1 MSSKV
6 SKETPLMKQYREI
19 KEKYPDSILLF
30 RVGDFY
36 ETFHEDATV
45 TSKVLGIVLT
55 RRGSGINKETKL
67 AGFPHHSLDT
77 YLHKLVKAGHRVAI
91 CEQLENPKLTKT
103 IVKRGVTDLV
113 TPGVALNDEI
123 LIQKKNNFLAAIN
136 FSKKNVGIAFLDI
149 STGEF
154 ISSEG
159 SFDYCLNLIENF
171 EPKEILI
178 SKADKKLFENK
189 NINEDYFF
197 FVDDW
202 MINFD
207 TSLKKIYN
215 HFDVKTLK
223 GFGISD
229 NSLGVISASMILHYL
244 EDSHKKRLVHIKKIN
259 PINNKSFL
267 LMDRFTISNLE
278 LVNSK
283 FPGGKSVLDIIDKTS
298 TPMGSRL
305 LRRWLCFPSVDLSE
319 IKFRHDIVEEFSKL
333 STTNLIEKYNSI
345 IDIERIISKIT
356 NYKVNPRELINFK
369 FSLLKVDE
377 IKKELNSNSKNLKIL
392 SKKFKDSN
400 QVVQLIEKNLFDE
413 SPVNMNKGNTI
424 KNGINKS
431 LDNFRD
437 VFNNS
442 KKHLQKIL
450 EREIQN
456 TGINSLKISFNNVF
470 GYYLEVTNA
479 HKHKVPENWIRKQT
493 LVNAERYITEE
504 LKEYESKIL
513 NAEEKIKEIEFIEF
527 NKVLA
532 KLIPHISNLQDIA
545 KIVAYS
551 DCLLSFAETSK
562 AYNYSKPI
570 IDESDNFEVID
581 GRHPVI
587 EHTLEESKSYIPN
600 DIIIN
605 KTDQQIL
612 MITGPNMSGK
622 SAILRQTALIS
633 ILAQMGSFVPAKK
646 LKMGFFDKIFTRVGA
661 SDNISQGEST
671 FMMEMLEAA
680 SIVNN
685 LSNRSLILLDEIGR
699 GTSTYDGIS
708 IAWAITQFVHDHY
721 TKAKTLFATHYHELN
736 MMCDKFKRV
745 KNFNIQIKET
755 EKDIIFLRKLIPGGS
770 AHSFGIHVAKMAG
783 MPSEIIKISKNI
795 LKSLEKSHRE
805 NKDIQINESSEMQLT
820 FFDMENKN
828 YEEFKDELGAID
840 TDNITPM
847 EALVKLSEL
856 KNKITDEKQ

>member
-392 SKKFKDSN
+392 SKKFKESN

-413 SPVNMNKGNTI
+413 SPVNINKGNTI

-513 NAEEKIKEIEFIEF
+513 IAEEKIKEIEVIEF

-551 DCLLSFAETSK
+551 DCLLSFSETSK

-600 DIIIN
+600 DIRIN

-633 ILAQMGSFVPAKK
+633 ILAQIGSFVPAKK

-671 FMMEMLEAA
+671 FMVEMLEAA

-795 LKSLEKSHRE
+795 LKSLERSHRE

-856 KNKITDEKQ
+856 KNKITDEK

>member
-1 MSSKV
+1 
-6 SKETPLMKQYREI
+6 MKQYREI

-123 LIQKKNNFLAAIN
+123 LNQKKNNFLAAIN

-392 SKKFKDSN
+392 SKKFKGSN

-413 SPVNMNKGNTI
+413 SPVNINKGNTI

-513 NAEEKIKEIEFIEF
+513 IAEEKIKEIEIIEF
-527 NKVLA
+527 NKVLV
-532 KLIPHISNLQDIA
+532 KLIPHISNLQDID

-551 DCLLSFAETSK
+551 DCLLSFSETSK

-600 DIIIN
+600 DIRIN

-633 ILAQMGSFVPAKK
+633 ILAQIGSFVPAKK

-671 FMMEMLEAA
+671 FMVEMLEAA

-795 LKSLEKSHRE
+795 LKSLERSHRE

-828 YEEFKDELGAID
+828 YEEFKDELEAID

-856 KNKITDEKQ
+856 KNKITDEK

>member
-333 STTNLIEKYNSI
+333 SITNLIEKYNSI

-392 SKKFKDSN
+392 SKKFKGSN

-413 SPVNMNKGNTI
+413 SPVNINKGNTI

-513 NAEEKIKEIEFIEF
+513 IAEEKIKEIEVIEF

-551 DCLLSFAETSK
+551 DCLLSFSETSK

-600 DIIIN
+600 DIRIN

-671 FMMEMLEAA
+671 FMVEMLEAA

-856 KNKITDEKQ
+856 KNKITDEK

>member
-36 ETFHEDATV
+36 ETFHEDATA

-197 FVDDW
+197 FVDNW

-392 SKKFKDSN
+392 SKKFKGSN

-413 SPVNMNKGNTI
+413 SPVNINKGNTI

-479 HKHKVPENWIRKQT
+479 HKLKVPENWIRKQT

-513 NAEEKIKEIEFIEF
+513 IAEEKIKEIEVIEF

-551 DCLLSFAETSK
+551 DCLLSFSETSK

-600 DIIIN
+600 DIRIN

-633 ILAQMGSFVPAKK
+633 ILAQIGSFVPAKK

-671 FMMEMLEAA
+671 FMVEMLEAA

-708 IAWAITQFVHDHY
+708 IAWAITQFVHDHS

-795 LKSLEKSHRE
+795 LKSLEKSHEE

-820 FFDMENKN
+820 FFGMENKN
-828 YEEFKDELGAID
+828 YEEFKDELEAID

-856 KNKITDEKQ
+856 KNKITDEK

>member
-1 MSSKV
+1 
-6 SKETPLMKQYREI
+6 MKQYREI

-123 LIQKKNNFLAAIN
+123 LNQKKNNFLAAIN

-392 SKKFKDSN
+392 SKKFKESN

-413 SPVNMNKGNTI
+413 SPVNINKGNTI

-470 GYYLEVTNA
+470 GYFLEVTNA
-479 HKHKVPENWIRKQT
+479 HKLKVPENWIRKQT

-513 NAEEKIKEIEFIEF
+513 IAEEKIKEIEVIEF
-527 NKVLA
+527 NKVLV

-600 DIIIN
+600 DIRIN

-633 ILAQMGSFVPAKK
+633 ILAQIGSFVPAKK

-671 FMMEMLEAA
+671 FMVEMLEAA

-795 LKSLEKSHRE
+795 LKSLERSHRE

-856 KNKITDEKQ
+856 KNKITDEK

>member
-1 MSSKV
+1 
-6 SKETPLMKQYREI
+6 MKQYREI

-123 LIQKKNNFLAAIN
+123 LNQKKNNFLAAIN

-298 TPMGSRL
+298 TAMGSRL
-305 LRRWLCFPSVDLSE
+305 LRRWLCFPSVDLIE

-392 SKKFKDSN
+392 SKKFKGSN

-413 SPVNMNKGNTI
+413 SPVNINKGNTI

-479 HKHKVPENWIRKQT
+479 HKLKVPENWIRKQT

-513 NAEEKIKEIEFIEF
+513 IAEEKIKEIEVIEF

-551 DCLLSFAETSK
+551 DCLLSFSETSK

-600 DIIIN
+600 DIRIN

-671 FMMEMLEAA
+671 FMVEMLEAA

-795 LKSLEKSHRE
+795 LKSLERSHRE

-828 YEEFKDELGAID
+828 YEEFKDELEAID

-856 KNKITDEKQ
+856 KNKITDEK

>member
-1 MSSKV
+1 MSPKV

-123 LIQKKNNFLAAIN
+123 LNQKKNNFLAAIN

-259 PINNKSFL
+259 PIDNKSFL

-392 SKKFKDSN
+392 SKKFKGSN

-413 SPVNMNKGNTI
+413 SPVNINKGNTI

-456 TGINSLKISFNNVF
+456 TEINSLKISFNNVF

-513 NAEEKIKEIEFIEF
+513 IAEEKIKEIEVIEF

-551 DCLLSFAETSK
+551 DCLLSFSETSK

-600 DIIIN
+600 DIRIN

-671 FMMEMLEAA
+671 FMVEMLEAA

-820 FFDMENKN
+820 FFGMENKN
-828 YEEFKDELGAID
+828 YEEFKDELEAID

-856 KNKITDEKQ
+856 KNKITDKK

>member
-1 MSSKV
+1 
-6 SKETPLMKQYREI
+6 MKQYREI

-298 TPMGSRL
+298 TAMGSRL
-305 LRRWLCFPSVDLSE
+305 LRRWLCFPSVDLIE

-392 SKKFKDSN
+392 SKKFKGSN

-413 SPVNMNKGNTI
+413 SPVNINKGNTI

-479 HKHKVPENWIRKQT
+479 HKLKVPENWIRKQT

-513 NAEEKIKEIEFIEF
+513 IAEEKIKEIEVIEF
-527 NKVLA
+527 NKVLV
-532 KLIPHISNLQDIA
+532 KLIPHLSNLQDIA

-551 DCLLSFAETSK
+551 DCLLSFSETSK

-600 DIIIN
+600 DIRIN

-633 ILAQMGSFVPAKK
+633 ILAQIGSFVPAKK

-661 SDNISQGEST
+661 SDNISQGEN
-671 FMMEMLEAA
+671 
-680 SIVNN
+680 V
-685 LSNRSLILLDEIGR
+685 RS
-699 GTSTYDGIS
+699 
-708 IAWAITQFVHDHY
+708 
-721 TKAKTLFATHYHELN
+721 
-736 MMCDKFKRV
+736 
-745 KNFNIQIKET
+745 
-755 EKDIIFLRKLIPGGS
+755 
-770 AHSFGIHVAKMAG
+770 
-783 MPSEIIKISKNI
+783 
-795 LKSLEKSHRE
+795 SLYS
-805 NKDIQINESSEMQLT
+805 
-820 FFDMENKN
+820 
-828 YEEFKDELGAID
+828 
-840 TDNITPM
+840 
-847 EALVKLSEL
+847 
-856 KNKITDEKQ
+856 

>member
-1 MSSKV
+1 
-6 SKETPLMKQYREI
+6 MKQYREI

-36 ETFHEDATV
+36 ETFHEDAIV
-45 TSKVLGIVLT
+45 TSKVLGILLT

-123 LIQKKNNFLAAIN
+123 LNQKKNNFLAAIN

-178 SKADKKLFENK
+178 SKSDKKLFENK

-259 PINNKSFL
+259 PIDNKSFL

-283 FPGGKSVLDIIDKTS
+283 FPGGKSVLEIIDKTS

-333 STTNLIEKYNSI
+333 PTTNLIEKYNSI

-392 SKKFKDSN
+392 SKKFKGSN

-413 SPVNMNKGNTI
+413 SPVNVNKGNTI

-456 TGINSLKISFNNVF
+456 TGITSLKISFNNVF

-513 NAEEKIKEIEFIEF
+513 IAEEKIKEIEFIEF

-551 DCLLSFAETSK
+551 DCLLSFSETSK

-600 DIIIN
+600 DIRIN

-633 ILAQMGSFVPAKK
+633 ILAQIGSFVPAKK

-671 FMMEMLEAA
+671 FMVEMLEAA

-708 IAWAITQFVHDHY
+708 IAWAITQFVHDHS

-755 EKDIIFLRKLIPGGS
+755 KKDIIFLRKLIPGGS

-783 MPSEIIKISKNI
+783 MPSKIIKISKNI
-795 LKSLEKSHRE
+795 LKSLEKSHEE

-828 YEEFKDELGAID
+828 YEEFKDELEAID

-856 KNKITDEKQ
+856 KNKITDEK

>member
-356 NYKVNPRELINFK
+356 NYKVNPRELINLK

-413 SPVNMNKGNTI
+413 SPVNINKGNTI

-513 NAEEKIKEIEFIEF
+513 IAEEKIKEIEVIEF

-600 DIIIN
+600 DIRIN

-856 KNKITDEKQ
+856 KNKITDEK

>member
-259 PINNKSFL
+259 PINSKSFL

-413 SPVNMNKGNTI
+413 SPVNINKGNTI

-513 NAEEKIKEIEFIEF
+513 IAEEKIKEIEVIEF

-551 DCLLSFAETSK
+551 DCLLSFSETSK

-600 DIIIN
+600 DIRIN

-856 KNKITDEKQ
+856 KNKITDEK

>member
-123 LIQKKNNFLAAIN
+123 LNQKKNNFLAAIN

-413 SPVNMNKGNTI
+413 SPVNINKGNTI

-513 NAEEKIKEIEFIEF
+513 IAEEKIKEIEVIEF

-551 DCLLSFAETSK
+551 DCLLSFSETSK

-600 DIIIN
+600 DIRIN

-671 FMMEMLEAA
+671 FMVEMLEAA

-856 KNKITDEKQ
+856 KNKITDEK

>member
-1 MSSKV
+1 
-6 SKETPLMKQYREI
+6 MKQYREI

-123 LIQKKNNFLAAIN
+123 LNQKKNNFLAAIN

-369 FSLLKVDE
+369 FTLLKVDE

-392 SKKFKDSN
+392 SKKIKGTN
-400 QVVQLIEKNLFDE
+400 QVVQFIEKNLFDE
-413 SPVNMNKGNTI
+413 SPVNINKGNTI

-513 NAEEKIKEIEFIEF
+513 IAEEKIKEIEVIEF

-551 DCLLSFAETSK
+551 DCLLSFSETSK

-600 DIIIN
+600 DIRIN

-671 FMMEMLEAA
+671 FMVEMLEAA

-795 LKSLEKSHRE
+795 LKSLEKSHQE

-828 YEEFKDELGAID
+828 YEEFKDELEAID

-856 KNKITDEKQ
+856 KNKITDEK

>member
-1 MSSKV
+1 
-6 SKETPLMKQYREI
+6 MKQYREI

-123 LIQKKNNFLAAIN
+123 LNQKKNNFLAAIN

-369 FSLLKVDE
+369 FTLLKVDE

-392 SKKFKDSN
+392 SKKFKGSN

-413 SPVNMNKGNTI
+413 SPVNINKGNTI

-513 NAEEKIKEIEFIEF
+513 IAEEKIKEIEVIEF

-551 DCLLSFAETSK
+551 DCLLSFSETSK

-600 DIIIN
+600 DIRIN

-671 FMMEMLEAA
+671 FMVEMLEAA

-795 LKSLEKSHRE
+795 LKSLEKSHQE

-828 YEEFKDELGAID
+828 YEEFKDELEAID

-856 KNKITDEKQ
+856 KNKITDEK

>member
-1 MSSKV
+1 
-6 SKETPLMKQYREI
+6 MKQYREI

-123 LIQKKNNFLAAIN
+123 LNQKKNNFLAAIN

-392 SKKFKDSN
+392 SKKFKGSN

-413 SPVNMNKGNTI
+413 SPVNINKGNTI

-513 NAEEKIKEIEFIEF
+513 IAEEKIKEIEVIEF

-551 DCLLSFAETSK
+551 DCLLSFSETSK

-600 DIIIN
+600 DIRIN

-795 LKSLEKSHRE
+795 LKSLERSHRE

-828 YEEFKDELGAID
+828 YEEFKDELEAID

-856 KNKITDEKQ
+856 KNKITDEK

>member
-123 LIQKKNNFLAAIN
+123 LNQKKNNFLAAIN

-392 SKKFKDSN
+392 SKKFKGSN

-413 SPVNMNKGNTI
+413 SPVNINKGNTI

-513 NAEEKIKEIEFIEF
+513 IAEEKIKEIEVIEF

-600 DIIIN
+600 DIRIN

-671 FMMEMLEAA
+671 FMVEMLEAA

-828 YEEFKDELGAID
+828 YEEFKDELEAID

-856 KNKITDEKQ
+856 KNKITDEK

>member
-1 MSSKV
+1 
-6 SKETPLMKQYREI
+6 MKQYREI

-123 LIQKKNNFLAAIN
+123 LNQKKNNFLAAIN

-259 PINNKSFL
+259 PIDNKSFL

-283 FPGGKSVLDIIDKTS
+283 FPGGKSVLEIIDKTS

-333 STTNLIEKYNSI
+333 SITNLIEKYNSI

-392 SKKFKDSN
+392 SKKFKVSN

-413 SPVNMNKGNTI
+413 SPVNINKGNTI

-456 TGINSLKISFNNVF
+456 TEITSLKISFNNVF

-513 NAEEKIKEIEFIEF
+513 IAEEKIKEIEVIEF

-551 DCLLSFAETSK
+551 DCLLSFSETSK

-600 DIIIN
+600 DIRIN

-633 ILAQMGSFVPAKK
+633 ILAQIGSFVPAKK

-671 FMMEMLEAA
+671 FMVEMLEAA

-795 LKSLEKSHRE
+795 LKSLERSHRE

-828 YEEFKDELGAID
+828 YEEFKDELEAID

-847 EALVKLSEL
+847 ELSL
-856 KNKITDEKQ
+856 IHI

>member
-123 LIQKKNNFLAAIN
+123 LNQKKNNFLAAIN

-377 IKKELNSNSKNLKIL
+377 IKKELNSKSKNLKIL
-392 SKKFKDSN
+392 SKKFKGSN

-413 SPVNMNKGNTI
+413 SPVNINKGNTI

-513 NAEEKIKEIEFIEF
+513 IAEEKIKEIEVIEF

-551 DCLLSFAETSK
+551 DCLLSFSETSK

-600 DIIIN
+600 DIRIN

-671 FMMEMLEAA
+671 FMVEMLEAA

-828 YEEFKDELGAID
+828 YEEFKDELEAID

-856 KNKITDEKQ
+856 KNKITDEK

>member
-1 MSSKV
+1 
-6 SKETPLMKQYREI
+6 MKQYREI

-298 TPMGSRL
+298 TAMGSRL
-305 LRRWLCFPSVDLSE
+305 LRRWLCFPSVDLIE

-392 SKKFKDSN
+392 SKKFKGSN

-413 SPVNMNKGNTI
+413 SPVNINKGNTI

-513 NAEEKIKEIEFIEF
+513 IAEEKIKEIEVIEF
-527 NKVLA
+527 NKVLV

-551 DCLLSFAETSK
+551 DCLLSFSETSK

-600 DIIIN
+600 DIRIN

-633 ILAQMGSFVPAKK
+633 ILAQIGSFVPAKK

-671 FMMEMLEAA
+671 FMVEMLEAA

-795 LKSLEKSHRE
+795 LKSLERSHRE

-828 YEEFKDELGAID
+828 YEEFKDELEAID

-856 KNKITDEKQ
+856 KNKITDEK

>member
-1 MSSKV
+1 MSSNV

-123 LIQKKNNFLAAIN
+123 LNQKKNNFLAAIN

-298 TPMGSRL
+298 TAMGSRL
-305 LRRWLCFPSVDLSE
+305 LRRWLCFPSVDLIE

-392 SKKFKDSN
+392 SKKFKGSN

-413 SPVNMNKGNTI
+413 SPVNINKGNTI

-479 HKHKVPENWIRKQT
+479 HKLKVPENWIRKQT

-513 NAEEKIKEIEFIEF
+513 IAEEKIKEIEVIEF
-527 NKVLA
+527 NKVLV

-551 DCLLSFAETSK
+551 DCLLSFSETSK

-600 DIIIN
+600 DIRIN

-633 ILAQMGSFVPAKK
+633 ILAQIGSFVPAKK

-671 FMMEMLEAA
+671 FMVEMLEAA

-795 LKSLEKSHRE
+795 LKSLERSHRE

-828 YEEFKDELGAID
+828 YEEFKDELEAID

-856 KNKITDEKQ
+856 KNKITDEK

>member
-123 LIQKKNNFLAAIN
+123 LNQKKNNFLAAIN

-369 FSLLKVDE
+369 FTLLKVDE

-392 SKKFKDSN
+392 SKKFKGSN

-413 SPVNMNKGNTI
+413 SPVNINKGNTI

-513 NAEEKIKEIEFIEF
+513 IAEEKIKEIEVIEF

-551 DCLLSFAETSK
+551 DCLLSFSETSK

-600 DIIIN
+600 DIRIN

-671 FMMEMLEAA
+671 FMVEMLEAA

-828 YEEFKDELGAID
+828 YEEFKDELEAID

-856 KNKITDEKQ
+856 KNKITDEK

>member
-1 MSSKV
+1 
-6 SKETPLMKQYREI
+6 MKQYREI

-123 LIQKKNNFLAAIN
+123 LNQKKNNFLAAIN

-392 SKKFKDSN
+392 SKKFKGSN

-413 SPVNMNKGNTI
+413 SPVNINKGNII

-479 HKHKVPENWIRKQT
+479 HKLKVPENWIRKQT

-513 NAEEKIKEIEFIEF
+513 IAEEKIKEIEVIEF
-527 NKVLA
+527 NKVLV

-551 DCLLSFAETSK
+551 DCLLSFSETSK

-600 DIIIN
+600 DIRIN

-671 FMMEMLEAA
+671 FMVEMLEAA

-795 LKSLEKSHRE
+795 LKSLERSHRE

-856 KNKITDEKQ
+856 KNKITDEK

>member
-392 SKKFKDSN
+392 SKKFKGSN

-413 SPVNMNKGNTI
+413 SPVNINKGNTI
-424 KNGINKS
+424 KNRINKS

-479 HKHKVPENWIRKQT
+479 HKLKVPENWIRKQT

-513 NAEEKIKEIEFIEF
+513 IAEEKIKEIEVIEF

-551 DCLLSFAETSK
+551 DCLLSFSETSK

-600 DIIIN
+600 DIRIN

-633 ILAQMGSFVPAKK
+633 ILAQIGSFVPAKK

-671 FMMEMLEAA
+671 FMVEMLEAA

-745 KNFNIQIKET
+745 KNFIIQIKET

-795 LKSLEKSHRE
+795 LKSLERSHRE

-828 YEEFKDELGAID
+828 YEEFKDELEAID

-856 KNKITDEKQ
+856 KNKITDEK

>member
-1 MSSKV
+1 
-6 SKETPLMKQYREI
+6 MKQYREI

-123 LIQKKNNFLAAIN
+123 LNQKKNNFLAAIN

-298 TPMGSRL
+298 TAMGSRL
-305 LRRWLCFPSVDLSE
+305 LRRWLCFPSVDLIE

-356 NYKVNPRELINFK
+356 NYKVTPRELINFK

-392 SKKFKDSN
+392 SKKFKGSN

-413 SPVNMNKGNTI
+413 SPVNINKGNTI

-479 HKHKVPENWIRKQT
+479 HKLKVPENWIRKQT

-513 NAEEKIKEIEFIEF
+513 IAEEKIKEIEVIEF
-527 NKVLA
+527 NKVLV

-551 DCLLSFAETSK
+551 DCLLSFSETSK

-600 DIIIN
+600 DIRVN

-633 ILAQMGSFVPAKK
+633 ILAQIGSFVPAKK

-671 FMMEMLEAA
+671 FMVEMLEAA

-795 LKSLEKSHRE
+795 LKSLERSHRE

-828 YEEFKDELGAID
+828 YEEFKDELEAID

-856 KNKITDEKQ
+856 KNKITDEK

>member
-1 MSSKV
+1 
-6 SKETPLMKQYREI
+6 MKQYREI

-123 LIQKKNNFLAAIN
+123 LNQKKNNFLAAIN

-413 SPVNMNKGNTI
+413 SPVNINKGNTI

-513 NAEEKIKEIEFIEF
+513 IAEEKIKEIEVIEF

-551 DCLLSFAETSK
+551 DCLLSFSETSK

-600 DIIIN
+600 DIRIN

-671 FMMEMLEAA
+671 FMVEMLEAA

-795 LKSLEKSHRE
+795 LKSLERSHRE

-856 KNKITDEKQ
+856 KNKITDEK

>member
-298 TPMGSRL
+298 TAMGSRL

-392 SKKFKDSN
+392 SKKFKGSN

-413 SPVNMNKGNTI
+413 SPVNINKGNTI

-479 HKHKVPENWIRKQT
+479 HKLKVPENWIRKQT

-513 NAEEKIKEIEFIEF
+513 IAEEKIKEIEVIEF

-551 DCLLSFAETSK
+551 DCLLSFSETSK

-600 DIIIN
+600 DIRIN

-633 ILAQMGSFVPAKK
+633 ILAQIGSFVPAKK

-671 FMMEMLEAA
+671 FMVEMLEAA

-795 LKSLEKSHRE
+795 LKSLERSHRE

-828 YEEFKDELGAID
+828 YEEFKDELEAID

-856 KNKITDEKQ
+856 KNKITDEK

>member
-1 MSSKV
+1 
-6 SKETPLMKQYREI
+6 MKQYREI

-123 LIQKKNNFLAAIN
+123 LNQKKNNFLAAIN

-392 SKKFKDSN
+392 SKKFKGSN

-413 SPVNMNKGNTI
+413 SPVNINKGNTI

-513 NAEEKIKEIEFIEF
+513 IAEEKIKEIEVIEF

-551 DCLLSFAETSK
+551 DCLLSFSETSK

-600 DIIIN
+600 DIRIN

-671 FMMEMLEAA
+671 FMVEMLEAA

-795 LKSLEKSHRE
+795 LKSLERSHRE

-828 YEEFKDELGAID
+828 YEEFKDELEAID

-856 KNKITDEKQ
+856 KNKITDEK

>member
-123 LIQKKNNFLAAIN
+123 LNQKKNNFLAAIN

-305 LRRWLCFPSVDLSE
+305 LRRWLCFPSVDLIE

-392 SKKFKDSN
+392 SKKFKGSN

-413 SPVNMNKGNTI
+413 SPVNINKGNTI

-513 NAEEKIKEIEFIEF
+513 IAEEKIKEIEVIEF
-527 NKVLA
+527 NKVLV

-551 DCLLSFAETSK
+551 DCLLSFSETSK

-600 DIIIN
+600 DIRIN

-633 ILAQMGSFVPAKK
+633 ILAQIGSFVPAKK

-671 FMMEMLEAA
+671 FMVEMLEAA

-745 KNFNIQIKET
+745 KNFSIQIKET

-795 LKSLEKSHRE
+795 LKSLERSHRE

-828 YEEFKDELGAID
+828 YEEFKDELEAID

-856 KNKITDEKQ
+856 KNKITDEK

>member
-1 MSSKV
+1 
-6 SKETPLMKQYREI
+6 MKQYREI

-123 LIQKKNNFLAAIN
+123 LNQKKNNFLAAIN

-244 EDSHKKRLVHIKKIN
+244 EESHKKRLVHIKKIN

-305 LRRWLCFPSVDLSE
+305 LRRWLCFPSVDLIE

-392 SKKFKDSN
+392 SKKFKGSN
-400 QVVQLIEKNLFDE
+400 QVVQLIEKKLFDE
-413 SPVNMNKGNTI
+413 SPVNINKGNTI

-470 GYYLEVTNA
+470 GYFLEVTNA
-479 HKHKVPENWIRKQT
+479 HKLKVPENWIRKQT
-493 LVNAERYITEE
+493 LFNAERYITEE

-513 NAEEKIKEIEFIEF
+513 IAEEKIKEIEVIEF
-527 NKVLA
+527 NKVLV

-551 DCLLSFAETSK
+551 DCLLSFSET
-562 AYNYSKPI
+562 
-570 IDESDNFEVID
+570 
-581 GRHPVI
+581 
-587 EHTLEESKSYIPN
+587 
-600 DIIIN
+600 
-605 KTDQQIL
+605 
-612 MITGPNMSGK
+612 
-622 SAILRQTALIS
+622 
-633 ILAQMGSFVPAKK
+633 
-646 LKMGFFDKIFTRVGA
+646 
-661 SDNISQGEST
+661 
-671 FMMEMLEAA
+671 
-680 SIVNN
+680 
-685 LSNRSLILLDEIGR
+685 
-699 GTSTYDGIS
+699 
-708 IAWAITQFVHDHY
+708 
-721 TKAKTLFATHYHELN
+721 
-736 MMCDKFKRV
+736 
-745 KNFNIQIKET
+745 
-755 EKDIIFLRKLIPGGS
+755 
-770 AHSFGIHVAKMAG
+770 
-783 MPSEIIKISKNI
+783 
-795 LKSLEKSHRE
+795 
-805 NKDIQINESSEMQLT
+805 
-820 FFDMENKN
+820 
-828 YEEFKDELGAID
+828 
-840 TDNITPM
+840 
-847 EALVKLSEL
+847 
-856 KNKITDEKQ
+856 

>member
-1 MSSKV
+1 
-6 SKETPLMKQYREI
+6 MKQYREI

-123 LIQKKNNFLAAIN
+123 LNQKKNNFLAAIN

-259 PINNKSFL
+259 PIDNKSFL

-392 SKKFKDSN
+392 SKKFKGSN

-413 SPVNMNKGNTI
+413 SPVNINKGNTI

-470 GYYLEVTNA
+470 GYYLEVTNV
-479 HKHKVPENWIRKQT
+479 HKDKVPENWIRKQT

-513 NAEEKIKEIEFIEF
+513 IAEEKIKEIEVIEF

-551 DCLLSFAETSK
+551 DCLLSFSETSK

-600 DIIIN
+600 DIRIN

-633 ILAQMGSFVPAKK
+633 ILAQIGSFVPAKK

-671 FMMEMLEAA
+671 FMVEMLEAA

-708 IAWAITQFVHDHY
+708 IAWAITQFVHDHS

-795 LKSLEKSHRE
+795 LKSLEKSHEE

-828 YEEFKDELGAID
+828 YEEFKDELEAID

-856 KNKITDEKQ
+856 KNKITDEK

>member
-392 SKKFKDSN
+392 SKKFKGSN

-413 SPVNMNKGNTI
+413 SPVNINKGNTI

-513 NAEEKIKEIEFIEF
+513 IAEEKIKEIEVIEF

-600 DIIIN
+600 DIRIN

-840 TDNITPM
+840 TDNITPL

-856 KNKITDEKQ
+856 KNKITDEK

>member
-123 LIQKKNNFLAAIN
+123 LNQKKNNFLAAIN

-305 LRRWLCFPSVDLSE
+305 LRRWLCFPSVDLIE

-392 SKKFKDSN
+392 SKKFKGSN

-413 SPVNMNKGNTI
+413 SPVNINKGNTI

-479 HKHKVPENWIRKQT
+479 HKLKVPENWIRKQT

-513 NAEEKIKEIEFIEF
+513 IAEEKIKEIEVIEF
-527 NKVLA
+527 NKVLV

-551 DCLLSFAETSK
+551 DCLLSFSETSK

-600 DIIIN
+600 DIRIN

-671 FMMEMLEAA
+671 FMVEMLEAA

-795 LKSLEKSHRE
+795 LKSLERSHRE

-828 YEEFKDELGAID
+828 YEEFKDELEAID

-856 KNKITDEKQ
+856 KNKITDEK

>member
-1 MSSKV
+1 
-6 SKETPLMKQYREI
+6 MKQYREI

-123 LIQKKNNFLAAIN
+123 LNQKKNNFLAAIN

-305 LRRWLCFPSVDLSE
+305 LRRWLCFPSVDLIE
-319 IKFRHDIVEEFSKL
+319 IKFRYDIVEEFSKL

-392 SKKFKDSN
+392 SKKFKGSN

-413 SPVNMNKGNTI
+413 SPVNINKGNTI

-513 NAEEKIKEIEFIEF
+513 IAEEKIKEIEVIEF

-551 DCLLSFAETSK
+551 DCLLSFSETSK

-600 DIIIN
+600 DIRIN

-633 ILAQMGSFVPAKK
+633 ILAQIGSFVPAKK

-671 FMMEMLEAA
+671 FMVEMLEAA

-795 LKSLEKSHRE
+795 LKSLERSHRE

-828 YEEFKDELGAID
+828 YEEFKDELEAID

-856 KNKITDEKQ
+856 KNKITDEK

>member
-36 ETFHEDATV
+36 ETFHEDATI

-356 NYKVNPRELINFK
+356 NYKVNPRELINLK

-413 SPVNMNKGNTI
+413 SPVNINKGNTI

-513 NAEEKIKEIEFIEF
+513 IAEEKIKEIEVIEF

-600 DIIIN
+600 DIRIN

-856 KNKITDEKQ
+856 KNKITDEK

>member
-1 MSSKV
+1 
-6 SKETPLMKQYREI
+6 
-19 KEKYPDSILLF
+19 
-30 RVGDFY
+30 
-36 ETFHEDATV
+36 
-45 TSKVLGIVLT
+45 
-55 RRGSGINKETKL
+55 
-67 AGFPHHSLDT
+67 
-77 YLHKLVKAGHRVAI
+77 
-91 CEQLENPKLTKT
+91 
-103 IVKRGVTDLV
+103 
-113 TPGVALNDEI
+113 
-123 LIQKKNNFLAAIN
+123 
-136 FSKKNVGIAFLDI
+136 
-149 STGEF
+149 
-154 ISSEG
+154 
-159 SFDYCLNLIENF
+159 
-171 EPKEILI
+171 
-178 SKADKKLFENK
+178 
-189 NINEDYFF
+189 
-197 FVDDW
+197 
-202 MINFD
+202 
-207 TSLKKIYN
+207 
-215 HFDVKTLK
+215 
-223 GFGISD
+223 
-229 NSLGVISASMILHYL
+229 
-244 EDSHKKRLVHIKKIN
+244 
-259 PINNKSFL
+259 
-267 LMDRFTISNLE
+267 MDRFTISNLE

-377 IKKELNSNSKNLKIL
+377 IKKELNSKSKNLKIL
-392 SKKFKDSN
+392 SKKFKGSN

-413 SPVNMNKGNTI
+413 SPVNINKGNTI

-513 NAEEKIKEIEFIEF
+513 IAEEKIKEIEVIEF

-551 DCLLSFAETSK
+551 DCLLSFSETSK

-600 DIIIN
+600 DIRIN

-671 FMMEMLEAA
+671 FMVEMLEAA

-828 YEEFKDELGAID
+828 YEEFKDELEAID

-856 KNKITDEKQ
+856 KNKITDEK